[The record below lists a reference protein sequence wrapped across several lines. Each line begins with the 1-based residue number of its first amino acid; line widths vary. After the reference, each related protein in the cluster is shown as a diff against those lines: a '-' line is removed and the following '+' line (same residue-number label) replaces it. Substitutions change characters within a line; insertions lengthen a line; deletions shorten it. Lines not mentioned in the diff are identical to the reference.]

1 VQSLWRRSSNQ
12 KKLPHDHTTHKGL
25 GQGGVDLGLF
35 IDLFRA
41 ADGSVVV
48 FDRGRFMDYRGPR
61 TDARCST
68 SSSSDSR
75 AVEHASK
82 LRGPCTYIYTMHI
95 NKLGM
100 CPCVATTYKLFDTNL
115 VYNNY
120 MKTINIYYNQLQ
132 TYLLARTL
140 NMTSMFFQG
149 FTRKKIN
156 WKTRNINVS
165 GPEWSVVEQIW
176 PSHR

>member
-25 GQGGVDLGLF
+25 GQGVVDLGLF

-48 FDRGRFMDYRGPR
+48 FDRGRFMDSRGPR
-61 TDARCST
+61 TDASCST
-68 SSSSDSR
+68 SSSSDTR

-95 NKLGM
+95 NKYDTCNNNDTCHKSMMVPMAAVYGSV
-100 CPCVATTYKLFDTNL
+100 CLF
-115 VYNNY
+115 
-120 MKTINIYYNQLQ
+120 
-132 TYLLARTL
+132 
-140 NMTSMFFQG
+140 
-149 FTRKKIN
+149 
-156 WKTRNINVS
+156 
-165 GPEWSVVEQIW
+165 SVCQRGRDQ
-176 PSHR
+176 PS